1 MGLLLLI
8 APAFPQF
15 RAKGDKVN
23 NKVGKAKKVGL
34 KKWGALLFFP
44 FLGALGR
51 GYVTAALVCLYA
63 S

>member
-34 KKWGALLFFP
+34 KK
-44 FLGALGR
+44 
-51 GYVTAALVCLYA
+51 
-63 S
+63 